1 MPTDAVEDYLKAIYR
16 IESRAGPPVS
26 TSQIAEAL
34 EKTPATVTSMVE
46 TLSERGLLSRE
57 KYTGVELTPAGEVAA
72 LEVVRRHRLIEAF
85 LADQLDYEPTEV
97 HDEAD
102 ALEHHVSEEF
112 TRRVERV
119 LDYPAADPHGDP
131 IPPADLSTPEDAGT
145 ALVAALDPGERGTVV
160 RVSDR
165 DPDVLEFLV
174 DAGIT
179 PGRTVE
185 VVDVT
190 SFGLVTVRTSDGSEH
205 GLPEAVADRVSVRRA
220 AESTAATD
228 GQEAGDA

>member
-1 MPTDAVEDYLKAIYR
+1 MPTDAVEDYLKAIRR

-34 EKTPATVTSMVE
+34 DKTPATVTSMVE
-46 TLSERGLLSRE
+46 TLADRGLLARE
-57 KYTGVELTPAGEVAA
+57 KYEGVELTPAGEVAA

-85 LADQLDYEPTEV
+85 LAEHLDYEATEV

-145 ALVAALDPGERGTVV
+145 ALAALEPGDRGTVA

-174 DAGIT
+174 EAGIT
-179 PGRTVE
+179 PGTTVE

-190 SFGLVTVRTSDGSEH
+190 SFGLVTVRTSDGDEH

-220 AESTAATD
+220 AESTAASD
-228 GQEAGDA
+228 GQEASDA

>member
-16 IESRAGPPVS
+16 IESRGGPPVS

-46 TLSERGLLSRE
+46 TLADRGLLSRE
-57 KYTGVELTPAGEVAA
+57 KYKGVELTPAGEVAA

-85 LADQLDYEPTEV
+85 LAERLDYEPTEV

-112 TRRVERV
+112 TRRVEHL

-131 IPPADLSTPEDAGT
+131 IPPADLSTPEDSGT
-145 ALVAALDPGERGTVV
+145 TLVAALEPGERGTVV

-174 DAGIT
+174 DADIT
-179 PGRTVE
+179 PGTTVE
-185 VVDVT
+185 VAEIT
-190 SFGLVTVRTSDGSEH
+190 SFGLVTVRTDDGDEH
-205 GLPEAVADRVSVRRA
+205 GLPEAVADRVYVRRA
-220 AESTAATD
+220 ADSTAATD

>member
-1 MPTDAVEDYLKAIYR
+1 MPTDAAENYLKSIYR

-26 TSQIAEAL
+26 TSQIAESLDKA
-34 EKTPATVTSMVE
+34 PATVTSTVE
-46 TLSERGLLSRE
+46 TFADRGLLSRE
-57 KYTGVELTPAGEVAA
+57 TYTGAELTPAGEVAA
-72 LEVVRRHRLIEAF
+72 LEVVRRPRLIETF
-85 LADQLDYEPTEV
+85 LAEQLDYEATEV

-102 ALEHHVSEEF
+102 ALGHRVSEEF

-119 LDYPAADPHGDP
+119 PDYPAADPHGDP
-131 IPPADLSTPEDAGT
+131 IPSADLSTPEDVGT
-145 ALVAALDPGERGTVV
+145 TLVAALDPGERGTVV

-174 DAGIT
+174 DADIT
-179 PGRTVE
+179 PGTTVE

-205 GLPEAVADRVSVRRA
+205 GLPEAVAERVYLRRA
-220 AESTAATD
+220 AESAAASD
-228 GQEAGDA
+228 GRKAGGA

>member
-1 MPTDAVEDYLKAIYR
+1 MPTDTVEDYLKAIHR
-16 IESRAGPPVS
+16 IESRGGPPVS

-34 EKTPATVTSMVE
+34 DKTPATVTSMIE
-46 TLSERGLLSRE
+46 TLSDRGLVSRE
-57 KYTGVELTPAGEVAA
+57 KYKGVELTPAGEVAA

-85 LADQLDYEPTEV
+85 LAEQLDYEATEV

-112 TRRVERV
+112 TRRVEHV

-131 IPPADLSTPEDAGT
+131 IPPADLSAPESTGA
-145 ALVAALDPGERGTVV
+145 ALVAALEPGEHGTVI

-179 PGRTVE
+179 PGTTVE
-185 VVDVT
+185 VVEVT
-190 SFGLVTVRTSDGSEH
+190 SFGLVTVRTDDGTEH
-205 GLPEAVADRVSVRRA
+205 GLPEAVADRVYVRRGA
-220 AESTAATD
+220 DSVGATD
-228 GQEAGDA
+228 EQEASDA

>member
-16 IESRAGPPVS
+16 IESRGGPPVS

-34 EKTPATVTSMVE
+34 DKTPATVTSMIE
-46 TLSERGLLSRE
+46 TLADRGLLSRE
-57 KYTGVELTPAGEVAA
+57 KYKGVELTPAGEVAA

-85 LADQLDYEPTEV
+85 LAEQLDYEATEV

-131 IPPADLSTPEDAGT
+131 IPPADLSTPENAGA
-145 ALVAALDPGERGTVV
+145 ALVAALEPGEHGTVI

-179 PGRTVE
+179 PGTTVE

-190 SFGLVTVRTSDGSEH
+190 SFGLVTVRTDDGGEH
-205 GLPEAVADRVSVRRA
+205 GLPEAVADRVYVRRGA
-220 AESTAATD
+220 DSVGTVDE
-228 GQEAGDA
+228 QEAGDA